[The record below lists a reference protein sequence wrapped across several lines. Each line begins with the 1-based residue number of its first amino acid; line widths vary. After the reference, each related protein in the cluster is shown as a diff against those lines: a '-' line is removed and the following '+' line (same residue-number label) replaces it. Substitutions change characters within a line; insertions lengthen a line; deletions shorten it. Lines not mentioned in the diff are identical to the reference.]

1 MICWI
6 QKKIGVVAGHRR
18 ARAHEPRRSAQAE
31 FQRNAGA
38 PRQQGGRGPAANV
51 KNMLRRID
59 SVTDSGA
66 ASSIDSGKALS
77 RIKNNAILLHS
88 RRILLVF
95 NSSSMNI
102 DRKL

>member
-18 ARAHEPRRSAQAE
+18 ARAHEPRRSAHKLQVE
-31 FQRNAGA
+31 FHRNAGA

-66 ASSIDSGKALS
+66 ASSIDSGKPLS
-77 RIKNNAILLHS
+77 SIKNNAICYTLEGSFWFL
-88 RRILLVF
+88 IVAL
-95 NSSSMNI
+95 
-102 DRKL
+102 